1 MKKKWLLFG
10 FVFYLLLVNQE
21 IGYAQNKKVRYIQDF
36 YYYVK
41 DKISKEHYYINE
53 YQFNSTGKKL
63 PKKGE
68 HKRMER
74 YFYSFSG
81 KSQPKIRTITIKTT
95 VGRAIDYE
103 EFLYDLDGQ
112 LILYYE
118 KRNDKAKLYGEIS
131 IYFNK
136 GVAIHIIKDRK
147 VFEEASIDQSENFVK
162 NAWTKGTGYHK
173 RFDAQVK
180 LFNR

>member
-10 FVFYLLLVNQE
+10 LVFSLLLVNQG

-81 KSQPKIRTITIKTT
+81 KSEPTIRTITTKTT
-95 VGRAIDYE
+95 VGNTLGYE
-103 EFLYDLDGQ
+103 EFLYDLDGK

-147 VFEEASIDQSENFVK
+147 VFEEEAIDQGEDFLKV
-162 NAWTKGTGYHK
+162 AWKKGVNYHK
-173 RFDAQVK
+173 RFNTQVK